1 MIPKRLSVMFRALW
15 NWRRKESDLDDEIAF
30 HLSEEADER
39 RANGLAADEARAAAT
54 RDFGNVLRVRE
65 ETRAAWGWASI
76 ERLFQDMRSATRMIR
91 RDRAFAAVAIL
102 TLALGI
108 GATTAIL
115 NVVHALVIRS
125 LPLPDADRLV
135 VLYATTPSRE
145 IFRDTTS
152 FHDFSAWKLQ
162 SHAFDDAAAY
172 RQDDFNITGDP
183 FPEPVRGLRASNELL
198 NVLGVHPQI
207 GRTFDQAEQR
217 ANHPVALISHEVWT
231 RRYARNPDV
240 LGRTIVLNDAAYAV
254 IGVLPPGF
262 QFPPFQETDVLTPI
276 PERACRSCGYLR
288 GIARLKAGV
297 PMPTAQGE
305 LDGIAAARE
314 KAFPDSNAG
323 RGVNVVPL
331 QEVAVGVVR
340 TPLLV
345 LLGAGVFV
353 LLIGCGNVGN
363 LVLARS
369 LGRRREFA
377 IRSALGAGTS
387 RLIRQLLTESI
398 ALALVAAFVGTVFA
412 FLGSNLLASSLV
424 QRYPLPQVAFNW
436 NFLGF
441 AALLALLSGLL
452 SGLPPVFMVRK
463 SSLSRLLQQ
472 DGRSGPDRS
481 HRRLRDLLMT
491 AQTALTVVLLI
502 GAGLLLRSF
511 VTLRQI
517 DLGLDPRQVLTADL
531 RLSKRNADDA
541 RRDLFFRDVL
551 DAVRG
556 LPGVEHAGLQTDS
569 AFGGGGSRE
578 TFTIEGRPDP
588 GSSTGHAAGSNVI
601 RGDLF
606 EALGIALVRGRRFDA
621 RDTAQ
626 SLPVAIVNETMAR
639 QFWPDDDPIGKR
651 LRLYY
656 DKDLRHWITIVGVV
670 RDARFRYEP
679 AAPQFFLP
687 DLQRPFDSLPYETSP
702 FVSLVVRMAGEPAA
716 LAGALQDR
724 IWTVDRDQPI
734 LHLQPLEQILWQSV
748 AEPRVYAVLLG
759 TFAAIA
765 LVIAST
771 GLYALFAFV
780 VVRRTREIGIRM
792 AIGATSRQI
801 LALVLRGGM
810 RLTVVG
816 AAIGVAG
823 ALALSQVMAVFL
835 HGITPTDLPTFAAVL
850 ALVAIAATVATY
862 IPARRAARID
872 PVVAVRTD

>member
-1 MIPKRLSVMFRALW
+1 MIPKRLSELFRALW

-65 ETRAAWGWASI
+65 ETRDAWGWASA

-91 RDRAFAAVAIL
+91 RDRAFAAVAVL

-108 GATTAIL
+108 GAITAIL

-125 LPLPDADRLV
+125 LPLADADRLV

-217 ANHPVALISHEVWT
+217 ANHPVVLISHEVWT

-262 QFPPFQETDVLTPI
+262 RFPPFQETDVLMPI
-276 PERACRSCGYLR
+276 PERSCRSCGYLR
-288 GIARLKAGV
+288 GIARLKSGV
-297 PMPTAQGE
+297 PMSTAQRE

-314 KAFPDSNAG
+314 RAFPDSNAG

-387 RLIRQLLTESI
+387 RLIRQLLTESV

-424 QRYPLPQVAFNW
+424 QRYPLPLVAFNW

-441 AALLALLSGLL
+441 ATLLALLSGVL
-452 SGLPPVFMVRK
+452 SGLPPVFMVWK
-463 SSLSRLLQQ
+463 SSLGRFLQQ

-491 AQTALTVVLLI
+491 AQTALTVMLLI

-531 RLSKRNADDA
+531 RLSNRNADSGQ
-541 RRDLFFRDVL
+541 RDLFFRDVL
-551 DAVRG
+551 DAVRS

-588 GSSTGHAAGSNVI
+588 GPSTGHAAGSNVI
-601 RGDLF
+601 GGDLF

-621 RDTAQ
+621 RDSAQ
-626 SLPVAIVNETMAR
+626 SLPVAVVNQTMAR

-679 AAPQFFLP
+679 AAPQIFLP
-687 DLQRPFDSLPYETSP
+687 DLQRPYDSLPYEKSP
-702 FVSLVVRMAGEPAA
+702 FVSLVVRMSGEPAA

-792 AIGATSRQI
+792 AIGASSRQI
-801 LALVLRGGM
+801 LALVMRGGM
-810 RLTVVG
+810 KLTLAG
-816 AAIGVAG
+816 AVIGIAG
-823 ALALSQVMAVFL
+823 ALALSWVMTGFL
-835 HGITPTDLPTFAAVL
+835 HGITPTDPLTFAAVL
-850 ALVAIAATVATY
+850 ALIAMAAAVATY
-862 IPARRAARID
+862 VPARRAARID